1 MNEWSIKYNKE
12 AKLQAIHE
20 DLQMTPEIQLTP
32 TSPAPEDISLLLILG
47 QGDNVK
53 NVRSLKAIKMLGQA
67 RSHLQL
73 L

>member
-1 MNEWSIKYNKE
+1 MP
-12 AKLQAIHE
+12 
-20 DLQMTPEIQLTP
+20 PEVQLTP
-32 TSPAPEDISLLLILG
+32 TRPAPEDVSLLLIPG

-53 NVRSLKAIKMLGQA
+53 NVRSLKAIKILGQA

>member
-1 MNEWSIKYNKE
+1 MEWSIKYNKE

-53 NVRSLKAIKMLGQA
+53 NVRSLKAIKIPGQP